1 MGIRRRKTRSN
12 MMSVASD
19 RRILTLLVRARMS
32 LRRQRRDSSFY
43 HRLAQTGRNPKNR
56 VEVELSAL
64 FPPRREWPRPG
75 LPARRSAIARG
86 LDPVSSTLVDWLL
99 SRISKPKRESPA
111 WLRRLRRF
119 VGSVRRRIR
128 DWAPDDSFEKP
139 KIYAVLKSRALE
151 RGQADTFRCLATY
164 SLRDR
169 IVISLAA
176 RYLRE
181 TTDSLMHSGSLA
193 FRTQRPPPTHHDAV
207 ERIMRFRQ
215 DHYGKPLWVAE
226 VDIRGFFDVVEHNVA
241 RNAVSALLA
250 SLTKYRC
257 VDLRALSILD
267 AYLTSYSFS
276 KLGHREAEQHA
287 RQQQRSGHGVEVP
300 WPAAELRDLGVNTE
314 TDLAVFHKEERC
326 RVSWPTR
333 SWIRLT
339 ARFKMRCR
347 REVRRIKTPCTLGT
361 VTTLS
366 AWQRRVLRVRRW

>member
-1 MGIRRRKTRSN
+1 MALCQREGCLPLASAYGTQRCRIPHAVAHNTSRFLRLVCATFGTRLSVVDNDGAAPSTKNAESNQSSDSLGLVQVVRLAGCETAWESDAEKTRSN

-215 DHYGKPLWVAE
+215 DHYGKTAMGR
-226 VDIRGFFDVVEHNVA
+226 RG
-241 RNAVSALLA
+241 R
-250 SLTKYRC
+250 Y
-257 VDLRALSILD
+257 
-267 AYLTSYSFS
+267 
-276 KLGHREAEQHA
+276 
-287 RQQQRSGHGVEVP
+287 
-300 WPAAELRDLGVNTE
+300 
-314 TDLAVFHKEERC
+314 
-326 RVSWPTR
+326 
-333 SWIRLT
+333 SWIL
-339 ARFKMRCR
+339 R
-347 REVRRIKTPCTLGT
+347 RR
-361 VTTLS
+361 
-366 AWQRRVLRVRRW
+366 